1 MSARPLVTIGVP
13 AYNSAAHIREA
24 LVSALAQRYEPL
36 EIIVVDDASTDDTVD
51 IVRSL
56 DDPRLRVVIND
67 TNLGLAG
74 NHDRVIE
81 LARGEYVKI
90 LHADDLLAPDAIER
104 QAAALADN
112 PGVSLVTSKRVIIDD
127 DGKRIM
133 GRGARWEEG
142 VRGGTAVMHEL
153 VRSGRNL
160 LGEPSAQLFRR
171 SIALEV
177 GGYSAEWPYVVDL
190 EFCVRLL
197 ARGDLY
203 YVPAELAS
211 FRVTPGQQSARLAG
225 VQADDVER
233 LLREV
238 QRDHAREIGEAEIE
252 RGIRTARRD
261 ARMRRVLYS
270 VLSVPAGHRERI
282 AYLFAGGWN
291 TAFSYAVFALLWLLF
306 GEVWPSWLILASTT
320 VVGALNAFVVQRQ
333 VVFRSQGR
341 VVGELG
347 RFSFVYAIIGA
358 LNIVAFPALVDGLRL
373 NPYLSQA
380 AFTVFVIVAG
390 YIANKYFSFRDSEK

>member
-13 AYNSAAHIREA
+13 AYNSAAHIRQA
-24 LVSALAQRYEPL
+24 LSSALAQRYEPL
-36 EIIVVDDASTDDTVD
+36 EIVVVDDASTDDTVD
-51 IVRSL
+51 IVRRFE
-56 DDPRLRVVIND
+56 DPRLSVVVNKS
-67 TNLGLAG
+67 NLGLAG
-74 NHDRVIE
+74 NHNRVIE
-81 LARGEYVKI
+81 LARGEFVKI

-104 QAAALADN
+104 QAAVLANN
-112 PGVSLVTSKRVIIDD
+112 PRVSLVTSKRAIVDA

-142 VRGGTAVMHEL
+142 VRGGSAVMHEI

-171 SIALEV
+171 SAALAA
-177 GGYSAEWPYVVDL
+177 GSYSVEWPYVVDL

-203 YVPAELAS
+203 YIPAELAS
-211 FRVTPGQQSARLAG
+211 FRVTPGQQSARLAS
-225 VQADDVER
+225 VQAEDVER
-233 LLREV
+233 LLRAV
-238 QRDHAREIGEAEIE
+238 QREHAPEIGAAEVE

-261 ARMRRVLYS
+261 ARMRRMLYS

-291 TAFSYAVFALLWLLF
+291 TAFSYGVFALLWLLF
-306 GEVWPSWLILASTT
+306 GKVWPYWLVLAATT

-347 RFSFVYAIIGA
+347 RFSLVYTIVGA
-358 LNIVAFPALVDGLRL
+358 LNIVAFPALVKGLRL

-380 AFTVFVIVAG
+380 AFTVFVIVVG
-390 YIANKYFSFRDSEK
+390 YVANKYFSFRDPER